1 MDTIILHEPGRLIRA
16 GTDPPGRP
24 GPGEALVRVHR
35 VGICGTDLHA
45 FQGRQPFFHYP
56 RILGH
61 ELGVEVVAVGEGVTG
76 LRLGD
81 RCAVEPYLYCGSCT
95 TCRRGKTNCCTQLR
109 VLGVHVDGGMR
120 EVIALPAWT
129 LHTSATLDLD
139 QFALVETLCIG
150 AHAVDRARLEPD
162 EWTLVIGA
170 GPIGLT
176 VVQFARMAGARI
188 ILLELNEHRVAF
200 CRQQFDVE
208 HVLDSA
214 GDPVTQLQ
222 TLLSGDLPTAVFDAT
237 GSARSMTA
245 ALQYVANGG
254 RVIFVG
260 ITQETVSFQG
270 PEFHRREMTILSSR
284 NALGTDL
291 SRVIRLMEDGTI
303 DTRPWITHRAG
314 VDDIVE
320 QFPSWLDPGQ
330 GVVKALLAF

>member
-16 GTDPPGRP
+16 GTDPPGQP

-81 RCAVEPYLYCGSCT
+81 RCAVEPYLYCGSCIA
-95 TCRRGKTNCCTQLR
+95 CRRGKTNCCTQLR

-129 LHTSATLDLD
+129 LHPSATLSLD
-139 QFALVETLCIG
+139 QLALVETLCIG

-200 CRQQFDVE
+200 CREQFDVE

-260 ITQETVSFQG
+260 ITQEAVSFQG